1 MAKYK
6 VIMDNKIWS
15 FTIEADEIVE
25 EEDGIMVTKFYE
37 EIDDG
42 IYDLID
48 FRASEAIE
56 EIKEIE

>member
-1 MAKYK
+1 MTKYK
-6 VIMDNKIWS
+6 VVMDNKTWS

-48 FRASEAIE
+48 FRASESIE
-56 EIKEIE
+56 DIKEIE